1 MGKEQSKLK
10 PEDMAALLE
19 TTSFTETEIQEW
31 YRGFIK
37 DCPSG
42 KLTKEEFKRIYSN
55 FFPSGD
61 ATLFAGH
68 VFRTFDTNSDG
79 SIDFRE
85 FLCALSVT
93 ARGKLED
100 KLKWAFQMYDLDNNG
115 YISKAEMLEIVS
127 AIYKMLGNTIK
138 MPDDEATPEKRT
150 NKIFLQMDI
159 NADNKLSLEEFIN
172 GAKNDPTIV
181 QLLQCEQGYSGA
193 SS

>member
-55 FFPSGD
+55 FFPNGD

-68 VFRTFDTNSDG
+68 VFRTFDTNHDG

-93 ARGKLED
+93 SRGKLED

-115 YISKAEMLEIVS
+115 YISKSEMLEIVS
-127 AIYKMLGNTIK
+127 VSI
-138 MPDDEATPEKRT
+138 
-150 NKIFLQMDI
+150 IFLH
-159 NADNKLSLEEFIN
+159 LF
-172 GAKNDPTIV
+172 GIV
-181 QLLQCEQGYSGA
+181 I
-193 SS
+193 

>member
-10 PEDMAALLE
+10 PEDMETLLKV
-19 TTSFTETEIQEW
+19 TAFTEVEIQEW

-42 KLTKEEFKRIYSN
+42 RLTKDEFKQIYSN
-55 FFPSGD
+55 FFPNGD

-68 VFRTFDTNSDG
+68 VFRTFDTNQDG

-93 ARGKLED
+93 SRGKLED
-100 KLKWAFQMYDLDNNG
+100 KLKWAFHMYDLDDNG
-115 YISKAEMLEIVS
+115 YISKSEMLEIVS
-127 AIYKMLGNTIK
+127 AIYKMLGNSMK
-138 MPDDEATPEKRT
+138 MPEDEATPEKRT
-150 NKIFLQMDI
+150 NKIFRQMDM
-159 NADNKLSLEEFIN
+159 NSDEKLSLQEFID

-181 QLLQCEQGYSGA
+181 QLLQCEQGAAGA
-193 SS
+193 K

>member
-10 PEDMAALLE
+10 PEDLDELLK

-127 AIYKMLGNTIK
+127 VSTKSSFYYHW
-138 MPDDEATPEKRT
+138 
-150 NKIFLQMDI
+150 
-159 NADNKLSLEEFIN
+159 SLEWHSA
-172 GAKNDPTIV
+172 GRT
-181 QLLQCEQGYSGA
+181 QCVTK
-193 SS
+193 

>member
-10 PEDMAALLE
+10 PEDLDELLK

-42 KLTKEEFKRIYSN
+42 KLTKDEFKRIYSN

-115 YISKAEMLEIVS
+115 YISRGEMLEIVS
-127 AIYKMLGNTIK
+127 VSEILYIYLLTH
-138 MPDDEATPEKRT
+138 
-150 NKIFLQMDI
+150 KI
-159 NADNKLSLEEFIN
+159 NR
-172 GAKNDPTIV
+172 
-181 QLLQCEQGYSGA
+181 
-193 SS
+193 

>member
-55 FFPSGD
+55 FFPNGD

-68 VFRTFDTNSDG
+68 VFRTFDTNHDG

-93 ARGKLED
+93 SRGKLED

-115 YISKAEMLEIVS
+115 YISKSEMLEIVS
-127 AIYKMLGNTIK
+127 AIYKMLGNSMK
-138 MPDDEATPEKRT
+138 MPDDESTPEKRT
-150 NKIFLQMDI
+150 NKIFQQMDK
-159 NADNKLSLEEFIN
+159 NADDKLSLEEFIN

-181 QLLQCEQGYSGA
+181 QLLQCEQGGGVA
-193 SS
+193 